1 MKFLFTLPVY
11 NKVTQADEF
20 SVRSL
25 TNFVVSP
32 LSHRTVNGTLHLY
45 NSEIYIL
52 FSFVILEVDSKP
64 DIMNNL
70 ENIKSLIRPILK
82 KYGIKKAGIFGSSA
96 RGESVVNDLD
106 LLVKIDKKISLLEFI
121 GIQQELEDTLGMK
134 VDLVEYDAIKPALK
148 DEILQDE
155 KPVL

>member
-1 MKFLFTLPVY
+1 MSFLFLV
-11 NKVTQADEF
+11 F
-20 SVRSL
+20 SYGQV
-25 TNFVVSP
+25 
-32 LSHRTVNGTLHLY
+32 
-45 NSEIYIL
+45 IL
-52 FSFVILEVDSKP
+52 FPLMALNTCIILKPNFLFLLLYWGADSKP

-70 ENIKSLIRPILK
+70 ENIKSLIKPILK

-121 GIQQELEDTLGMK
+121 GIQQELEDALGMK